1 MIIKRHLP
9 TTLLWMLQRLEA
21 GADKWRFHNYP
32 VNQLFGIQSGFPT
45 FMESVHAVNDETDTT
60 NYITRLSKVKLKFEQ
75 VLEGLKH
82 RESLGIIPPTFVV
95 DKVLDEMKGF
105 VGAPV
110 KENILY
116 AS

>member
-1 MIIKRHLP
+1 
-9 TTLLWMLQRLEA
+9 
-21 GADKWRFHNYP
+21 
-32 VNQLFGIQSGFPT
+32 
-45 FMESVHAVNDETDTT
+45 MESVHAVNDETDAA

-82 RESLGIIPPTFVV
+82 RESLDIIPPTFVV

-110 KENILY
+110 KDNILY
-116 AS
+116 ASLKTKLEEAEFSEDLSDVLS